1 MRYLSEAHL
10 SPFERSVAFVSYLPK
25 KKRSLMGWAMFAGLI
40 LLNEARGLYVVAE
53 FLKAYNG

>member
-1 MRYLSEAHL
+1 MSYACEAHL
-10 SPFERSVAFVSYLPK
+10 APERRTVGLVRYLPK
-25 KKRSLMGWAMFAGLI
+25 RKRSWMGWAVFVGFI